1 MKVEKSLKEM
11 KYNLTDLTWDESEY
25 NALKKCI
32 KKNSFTMGKEVKS
45 FEKNF
50 AKKFNSKYSIMVNS
64 GSSANLIAV
73 YSLFF
78 LKKNNLKIG
87 DEVLVPAISWSTT
100 FNPLI
105 NFGLKMKFID
115 IDPLTLNIDENLI
128 EKSISAKT
136 KAIFCVNL
144 LGLSSNLST
153 IKKIANKYNLHL
165 LEDNCESLASK
176 HKNKYAG
183 TFGKLGTFSFFFSHH
198 IQTMEGGM
206 ILTNNEYL
214 YQVCQSLRAHGWS
227 REIENRK
234 FFSLPND
241 KFKNKFNFI
250 LPGFNVRPLEMSG
263 ALGNIQLKKISH
275 FQKIRYLNAK
285 YLYKLM
291 RDNEDFYLQK
301 FEKNSSFFSFAFIKK
316 KESQINLKKL
326 IKYLIDKKIEVR
338 PIASG
343 LFTNQPVIKYSNY
356 TSSSLKNAEYIS
368 NNSFYVGNYPKN
380 LFKQIDYLINTI
392 SKYKLLN
399 NK

>member
-1 MKVEKSLKEM
+1 M
-11 KYNLTDLTWDESEY
+11 KYKLTDLTWDHKEF

-32 KKNSFTMGKEVKS
+32 EKNSFTMGKEVKS

-50 AKKFNSKYSIMVNS
+50 AKKFNSKYAIMVNS

-78 LKKNNLKIG
+78 LKKNNLNKG
-87 DEVLVPAISWSTT
+87 DEILVPAISWSTT

-105 NFGLKMKFID
+105 NFGLKLKFVD
-115 IDPLTLNIDENLI
+115 IDPVTLNINENLI
-128 EKSISAKT
+128 EKSISSKT

-144 LGLSSNLST
+144 LGLSSNLSK
-153 IKKIANKYNLHL
+153 IKNIANKYNLHL

-176 HKNKYAG
+176 HKNKFAG

-206 ILTNNEYL
+206 ILTNDEYL

-227 REIENRK
+227 REIKNSK

-241 KFKNKFNFI
+241 QFKNKFNFI
-250 LPGFNVRPLEMSG
+250 LPGFNLRPLEMSG
-263 ALGNIQLKKISH
+263 ALGNVQLKKISY

-285 YLYKLM
+285 YLYNLM
-291 RDNEDFYLQK
+291 NNDDDFYLQK
-301 FEKNSSFFSFAFIKK
+301 FDKNSSFFSFAFIKK
-316 KESQINLKKL
+316 KNSPINLKKL
-326 IKYLIDKKIEVR
+326 ILFLINKKIEVR
-338 PIASG
+338 PIAAG
-343 LFTNQPVIKYSNY
+343 LFTNQPVIKYANY
-356 TSSSLKNAEYIS
+356 TSGNLKNAEYIS

-380 LFKQIDYLINTI
+380 LFKEIDYLINTI
-392 SKYKLLN
+392 SKYRLLN
-399 NK
+399 KK